1 MPIKHRPIT
10 LSRTALI
17 RAALMIRAKFINFV
31 HPDSLA
37 IKLAAE
43 ADAGQVLSPLADV
56 TAAQQVGS
64 LEDDT

>member
-1 MPIKHRPIT
+1 
-10 LSRTALI
+10 
-17 RAALMIRAKFINFV
+17 MIRAKFINFV